1 MQPLLEVRDLQTWFT
16 TARGV
21 VRVLDGVS
29 FSVQPGEILGLV
41 GETGSGKSVTA
52 ASILRLV
59 RPPGR
64 IVGGQVLFAGRDLL
78 RLSEAEMRELRG
90 RELAMVFQNPR
101 AALNPLRRVGDVF
114 AEVLHHRRGL
124 APAAA
129 REEAAR
135 LLARVHVPDP
145 ERVLRAYPHQLS
157 GGMCQRVMIAMA
169 VGCRPRLL
177 LADEPTSSLDVT
189 TQAQIVDLLR
199 ELRGELGTAQILI
212 THDLGLA
219 AELCD
224 RVAVMY
230 SGRIV
235 EVAPAEALFD
245 APRHPYTLGLMGSR
259 PRLGEEPRAVLRV
272 IPGNV
277 PDPAGRPPGCA
288 FHPRCAW
295 AVDRCR
301 REVPSPEGAGPDHAV
316 ACHRWREVTPA

>member
-1 MQPLLEVRDLQTWFT
+1 MEPLLDVRELQTWFT
-16 TARGV
+16 TPRGT

-64 IVGGQVLFAGRDLL
+64 IVGGQVVFAGRDLL

-90 RELAMVFQNPR
+90 REIAMVFQNPR

-114 AEVLHHRRGL
+114 VEVLRHRRGL

-129 REEAAR
+129 RAEAAR

-199 ELRGELGTAQILI
+199 ELRDELGTAQILI

-235 EVAPAEALFD
+235 EVAPVEALFE
-245 APRHPYTLGLMGSR
+245 APRHPYTLGLLGSR
-259 PRLGEEPRAVLRV
+259 PRLGEEPRAALRV

-277 PDPAGRPPGCA
+277 PDPARRPPGCA

-295 AVDRCR
+295 AVERCR
-301 REVPSPEGAGPDHAV
+301 QEVPAAEAAGPGHAV
-316 ACHRWREVTPA
+316 ACHRWREVSPA